1 MAKKSALQKIEH
13 HEKICRYMQKQ
24 TFDRMDRMENRIAR
38 MEKFIV
44 GGLGAILLAVLS
56 NHMQYRSRMKII
68 REENKFTITDYKW
81 DNKYSYSNQ
90 FRDDDNGPRT
100 YKVGEKKVPSV
111 TTILSATQSPEKKA
125 GLDAWRERVGHQE
138 AQRIMNQAATR
149 GTEMHYVLENYIN
162 GTGYFNLSK
171 EGAQARLMAH
181 RVIEDGLGP
190 LKTIYGSEV
199 NLAYEDRWAGSTDLV
214 GIFDDKPTI
223 IDFKQS
229 NKPKREEWIE
239 DYYYQIAA
247 YSLAHKKQHGEIL
260 QGFIAICTK
269 DLLFQGFRMDKDK
282 LSEYEDKWFKRV
294 EQYYSTLATS

>member
-1 MAKKSALQKIEH
+1 
-13 HEKICRYMQKQ
+13 
-24 TFDRMDRMENRIAR
+24 
-38 MEKFIV
+38 
-44 GGLGAILLAVLS
+44 
-56 NHMQYRSRMKII
+56 MKII
-68 REENKFTITDYKW
+68 REESKFTITDYKW
-81 DNKYSYSNQ
+81 DTKYSYGNY
-90 FRDDDNGPRT
+90 FRDDDHGPRT

-125 GLDAWRERVGHQE
+125 SLD
-138 AQRIMNQAATR
+138 
-149 GTEMHYVLENYIN
+149 
-162 GTGYFNLSK
+162 FNLSK

-181 RVIEDGLGP
+181 RLIEDGLGP

-199 NLAYEDRWAGSTDLV
+199 NLAYEDKWAGSTDLV
-214 GIFDDKPTI
+214 GVFDEKPTI

-269 DLLFQGFRMDKDK
+269 DFLFQGFKMDQSK
-282 LSEYEDKWFKRV
+282 LSEYEDKWFKKV
-294 EQYYSTLATS
+294 DQYYSTLSTS